1 MTLAPRVKPLLV
13 APGLALAAAAVVV
26 ALEGPSSGRLLN
38 ATLAGFGVLLVWSVG
53 VAVRS
58 RYPDRPLGALLFA
71 LATVYALQTLVASPS
86 PVLFTLA
93 RAARPAVE
101 VMLIW
106 VMLAFPSGR
115 LPGRREVA
123 LVAAS
128 ALAVLLLWLPGVM
141 LSSSIPM
148 AGPFVQ
154 CAPDCPRNM
163 LFVADRPGLSQPLL
177 QVFRAAGA
185 LILIATAGLL
195 LGRLRAATP
204 LMRRTLAPV
213 LLASVAR
220 ALNIAIFLSTGGA
233 VLAQIFTFWAV
244 PLAIAAGL
252 LRGRLYTARSLQRLV
267 TGLRSRPGMRPLRDV
282 MAQALDDPSLRVAYW
297 MPDLQRWVDVD
308 RHEVSLA
315 TAEGPGRAV
324 KVVTDAHN
332 RPVAA
337 LIHDAAL
344 LEEPMLLD
352 AVAGSV
358 QAVLESHRIE
368 SALAGAQT
376 STATAVEQERRRIE
390 RDLHDGAQQR
400 LLALRMKL
408 GVTARVLDHDPR
420 RAAALLGEL
429 GADVDAA
436 VVELRALAHGI
447 VPPLLVERGLAAALR
462 DVAQRAPMPTRTD
475 LQEIGRID
483 PAIERAVYFCCLEAL
498 QNAAK
503 HAGTGA
509 QAVLSLHGDDDALVF
524 SVADDG
530 AGAVPGASW
539 SAPPSDGQGVANMR
553 DRMVGV
559 GGRLEIEPGGRGGL
573 LVRGTV
579 PQALPPSPS

>member
-1 MTLAPRVKPLLV
+1 MTLAPKARPLLL
-13 APGLALAAAAVVV
+13 APGLALAAAAVAV
-26 ALEGPSSGRLLN
+26 ALEGPSNERLLN
-38 ATLAGFGVLLVWSVG
+38 AALAGIGVLLVWSVA

-101 VMLIW
+101 VLLIW
-106 VMLAFPSGR
+106 MMLAFPSGR
-115 LPGRREVA
+115 LPGPRERA
-123 LVAAS
+123 LVAIS

-154 CAPDCPRNM
+154 CETDCPRNV
-163 LFVADRPGLSQPLL
+163 LFVAERPALSQALL
-177 QVFRAAGA
+177 QAFRASGA
-185 LILIATAGLL
+185 LILVATAGLML
-195 LGRLRAATP
+195 SRLRAATP
-204 LMRRTLAPV
+204 LMRRALAPV

-220 ALNIAIFLSTGGA
+220 ALNIAAFLATGAG
-233 VLAQIFTFWAV
+233 VLALTFTFWAV
-244 PLAIAAGL
+244 PLAIALGL

-267 TGLRSRPGMRPLRDV
+267 SGLRSRPGIQPLRDV
-282 MAQALDDPSLRVAYW
+282 MAQALDDPALRVAYW
-297 MPDLQRWVDVD
+297 MPDAQRWVDVD
-308 RHEVSLA
+308 RHEVSLSA
-315 TAEGPGRAV
+315 AQGPGRAV
-324 KVVTDAHN
+324 KVVTDGHD

-368 SALAGAQT
+368 TALAGAQT
-376 STATAVEQERRRIE
+376 STASAVELERRRIE

-436 VVELRALAHGI
+436 LVELRALAHGI
-447 VPPLLVERGLAAALR
+447 VPPLLVERGLAAAL
-462 DVAQRAPMPTRTD
+462 DDAAQRAALPTRTHLED
-475 LQEIGRID
+475 IGRID
-483 PAIERAVYFCCLEAL
+483 PATERAIYFCCLEAL

-503 HAGTGA
+503 HAGQGA
-509 QAVLSLHGDDDALVF
+509 RATLSLHRQGRSLCF
-524 SVADDG
+524 SVEDDG
-530 AGAVPGASW
+530 AGL
-539 SAPPSDGQGVANMR
+539 PPTGVALRGQGLANMH

-559 GGRLEIEPGGRGGL
+559 GGRLEIAASAQGGL
-573 LVRGTV
+573 RVTGTV
-579 PQALPPSPS
+579 DRLSTAAA